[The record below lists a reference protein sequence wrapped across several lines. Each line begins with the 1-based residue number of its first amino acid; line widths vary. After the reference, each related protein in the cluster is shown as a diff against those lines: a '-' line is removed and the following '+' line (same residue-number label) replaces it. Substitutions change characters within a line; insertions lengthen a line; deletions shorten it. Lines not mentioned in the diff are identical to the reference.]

1 MPPFLWYAILKA
13 DMDGGVWEVKIV
25 INVNEEAT
33 DLEIAISCSRLTPEI
48 ERILATLRILEK

>member
-1 MPPFLWYAILKA
+1 M
-13 DMDGGVWEVKIV
+13 KIV

-48 ERILATLRILEK
+48 ERILATLRILEKQLMVSREGETYLLDVSKVV